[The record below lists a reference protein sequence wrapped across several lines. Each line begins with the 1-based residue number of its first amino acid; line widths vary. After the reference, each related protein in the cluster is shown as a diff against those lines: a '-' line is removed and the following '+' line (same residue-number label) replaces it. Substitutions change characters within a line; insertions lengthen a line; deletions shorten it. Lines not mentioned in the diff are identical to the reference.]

1 MTTESPVF
9 QFRALEMHGSRMWRP
24 DRLFEALEF
33 ASAHQMTALVLH
45 DNTIIHDTIFPKKY
59 FDDSKRKGYAQ
70 VRRHQNA
77 IYAKQAYLNDLLKH
91 AKRKNIEVWVEIK
104 ELEFPDELLESFPQ
118 LTKDGKVCPT
128 DPLWLEYLQVKT
140 DEFFE
145 LFPDMAGIIVS
156 PGSPESRAFL
166 SVGGK
171 CSCDRCKAMDFGDWC
186 YGIIMGLY
194 QSVKSHGKKLAVR
207 DFVYSPEDHQRL
219 SGIIS
224 RTPEDVIFCI
234 KVTPRDFW
242 PTFPDN
248 PMIGRF
254 KERTQWIEYD
264 VFGQFFG
271 WGVCPAIVLEDIRK
285 RLEYALSQGVSG
297 VMFRTEWEN
306 LPELSC
312 FDNLNKINL
321 IGGARMAIDLKYSDE
336 QIIADWLAEEGL
348 ISNGP
353 ERGGEV
359 NIPELTGFLLKTWP
373 IMKKTIYIDG
383 FVFATCSELPLNIEK
398 AWFTMTFYHS
408 LAAWDP
414 STASRISMAYDNLL
428 RLLNEKEE
436 ALKEIQELL
445 RYLDHNDFGLPEPS
459 YLKLK
464 EGFLHYERYV
474 KCFVLA
480 AGACLIPRSLSTEIE
495 DETQRKD
502 LIGRLEN
509 NLNQISKYV
518 AELKAFE
525 ESTSYP
531 YYVYLLNNYR
541 NLKGIM
547 EQAQLELDK
556 IRKMN

>member
-1 MTTESPVF
+1 MTIESPVF
-9 QFRALEMHGSRMWRP
+9 QFRALEMHGPRMWQP
-24 DRLFEALEF
+24 DRLFEALDF
-33 ASAHQMTALVLH
+33 ASSHSMTALVLH
-45 DNTIIHDTIFPKKY
+45 DNTIIHDTVFPKKY

-70 VRRHQNA
+70 VRRHQNG
-77 IYAKQAYLNDLLKH
+77 IYAKQAYLNDVLKH
-91 AKRKNIEVWVEIK
+91 AKRKNIEVWVEVK

-128 DPLWLEYLQVKT
+128 DPFWLEYLQVKI

-156 PGSPESRAFL
+156 SGSPESRAFL

-171 CSCDRCKAMDFGDWC
+171 CSCDRCKATDFGDWC
-186 YGIIMGLY
+186 YGIIMSMY
-194 QSVKSHGKKLAVR
+194 QSIKSHGKKLAVR

-271 WGVCPAIVLEDIRK
+271 WGVCPAIVLEDIKK
-285 RLEYALSQGVSG
+285 RFEYAKSRGVSG
-297 VMFRTEWEN
+297 VVLRTEWEN
-306 LPELSC
+306 VLELSC

-321 IGGARMAIDLKYSDE
+321 IGAASMALDLKRTFE
-336 QIIADWLAEEGL
+336 QIISDWLYEEGI
-348 ISNGP
+348 ISDTADQVSKVDILG
-353 ERGGEV
+353 
-359 NIPELTGFLLKTWP
+359 LTHFLLKTWP
-373 IMKKTIYIDG
+373 IMKKTIYVDG

-414 STASRISMAYDNLL
+414 SAASRISLDYDNLT
-428 RLLNEKEE
+428 RLLNEKDE
-436 ALKEIQELL
+436 ALREVKELIN
-445 RYLDHNDFGLPEPS
+445 YLEENGFGLSEQG

-464 EGFLHYERYV
+464 EAFLHYERYV
-474 KCFVLA
+474 ASFVLA
-480 AGACLIPRSLSTEIE
+480 AGPCFIPIALSTGIE
-495 DETQRKD
+495 DETKRQILLD
-502 LIGRLEN
+502 RLES
-509 NLNQISKYV
+509 NLNQLSKY
-518 AELKAFE
+518 AEELKTFE
-525 ESTSYP
+525 ETTSYP

-547 EQAQLELDK
+547 EQAQLELDQLRQK
-556 IRKMN
+556 